1 MLQNPHS
8 PSCPS
13 LRPSQTR
20 RRRCRCLA
28 GSRPSQ
34 TRQTRWRRCWRRP
47 ARQTRHCWC
56 CRHHCRCSHP
66 TATSSPSQSRCR
78 CRCRRRR
85 RRRRCRRCCSHPTAA
100 GSGSQ
105 SRCRRCCCRRCCW
118 PHRRCPARA
127 QTGRSHVRHARWQG
141 PASRPL
147 TRASPLAATCARRQA
162 LRQHVASSGAR
173 TRCMQTRAGASGVRA
188 HLGRR
193 RLRLRLARGRR
204 CRG

>member
-56 CRHHCRCSHP
+56 CRHHCRCSRL
-66 TATSSPSQSRCR
+66 TATSSPSQSRC
-78 CRCRRRR
+78 RRR